1 MRTHT
6 HVLTG
11 VLLLVV
17 AAAALIAV
25 LDTEPADR
33 PGADGVLEL
42 TITDYQLEPAEFT
55 LPAEEPVRLVIT
67 NTDNHD
73 HDLTIGRGVVEQT
86 GRPARFEQCFFAEA
100 EASATPSQA
109 LIAPSESVPAAT
121 VSIDAEST
129 VTLEVSAPAELAGT
143 WQVGCFIGPGCDY
156 RMTLTGELTIEP
168 PADGQ
173 GRPDRA

>member
-11 VLLLVV
+11 VLLLAV
-17 AAAALIAV
+17 AAAALVAV
-25 LDTEPADR
+25 LGGDPADR
-33 PGADGVLEL
+33 PGADGELEL
-42 TITDYQLEPAEFT
+42 TIADYHLEPAEFT
-55 LPAEEPVRLVIT
+55 IPAEQPVRLVIT

-86 GRPARFEQCFFAEA
+86 GRPARFEQCLFAEA
-100 EASATPSQA
+100 EAHATPSQA
-109 LIAPSESVPAAT
+109 LIAPSDAVPTAT
-121 VSIDAEST
+121 LSIDAEST
-129 VTLEVSAPAELAGT
+129 VTLELMAPAELAGT

-168 PADGQ
+168 PVDGQ
-173 GRPDRA
+173 GPTDRA